1 MFKCYNRPMLQLH
14 KKNLFLFL
22 ILFFALESFTDENPY
37 VFIDNNA
44 QKMVQVLTLEAA
56 LFESDRPLY
65 EQKIKDIFEPM
76 IDFRRVAA
84 SVMGKKYYLLAS
96 QGERSEFVLIFKDSL
111 LDTYAETLA
120 QWGDSTITTKFPDSK
135 SNIYEKNVEV
145 KQVLNTGSSKYPISY
160 KLRRNEEGWKIVN
173 IIINGVNLGLTFRN
187 QFQALA
193 VTHDENI
200 DLTLQNWVSDAGDA
214 GIS

>member
-1 MFKCYNRPMLQLH
+1 MFRCYNRPMLQLH

-22 ILFFALESFTDENPY
+22 MLFFALESFTEENPY

-44 QKMVQVLTLEAA
+44 QKMVQVLTLEAG
-56 LFESDRPLY
+56 LFETDRSLY